1 MDVEKLEKFEDDQ
14 VESGVEEVDVEV
26 EEPVDEQQAQEQMAQ
41 EAAMAEQMFYA
52 NIAEEMDDTVL
63 SRLGGELITDY
74 KKDKQSRSDWEK
86 AYTSGLDLL
95 GFKYNEEA
103 RPFTGASSVTHPL
116 LAESVTQFQAQAYK
130 ELLPSQGPVN
140 TQVVG
145 DVTTEKS
152 EQAQR
157 VKDFMNYMLT
167 DKMEEYTTDFDQ
179 LLFYLPLAG
188 SAFKK
193 VYYDEVMGRAVAKFV
208 PAEDLVVPYYATDI
222 KESERITHVVKMS
235 ENEVLKKQVAG
246 FYREVDIL
254 PSRSDDNDIQDK
266 YNQLEGV
273 DENDTDYQ
281 FNILEMHVHL
291 DIEEYLG
298 PQTDEKNVK
307 IPYIV
312 TIDEGSQEVLSIYR
326 NYSPDDPQMNRK
338 EYFVHYK
345 FLPGLGFY
353 GFGLIHMI
361 GGLSRTAT
369 AALRQLLDAGTLS
382 NLPAG
387 FKSRG
392 IRVRDD
398 DQAFQPGEF
407 RDVDAPG
414 GNIKDQFMMLPFK
427 EPSAT
432 LMQLLGFVVQA
443 GQKFAGVMDMQTGE
457 DKQNRA
463 VGTTLALLERGS
475 RVMSAIHKRCYY
487 AMRIEFRLLA
497 GVFGTYLPPTY
508 PYAVPGGDRMIKMLD
523 FSPEVDV
530 IPVADPNIFSL
541 SQRITLASQQLQI
554 AQSNPQLHNL
564 REAYKRVYE
573 AMGTKDIDKILKPE
587 DKPTPKDPGAENSDA
602 LRMKIPTAFY
612 FQNHD
617 AHIAAHVAFMKTRMV
632 QANAMVHA
640 LLSAHVQEHISMKAR
655 AQVFLEVK
663 TNRPD
668 LVALEQR
675 DPQSYLAETESM
687 IAEQIAVL
695 TNIFAEQEGGKQD
708 PLVALK
714 NRELDLRAMDIQRR
728 GQENAMD
735 MQRKINEFEERLDL
749 DRMKREDAEEA
760 GKERIRVA
768 DEKLDLQEM
777 KILNDMEKNNE
788 RQATRTPTKKGT

>member
-497 GVFGTYLPPTY
+497 GIFSTYLPPMY
-508 PYAVPGGDRMIKMLD
+508 PYSVYGADRLIKSLD
-523 FSPEVDV
+523 F
-530 IPVADPNIFSL
+530 
-541 SQRITLASQQLQI
+541 
-554 AQSNPQLHNL
+554 
-564 REAYKRVYE
+564 
-573 AMGTKDIDKILKPE
+573 
-587 DKPTPKDPGAENSDA
+587 
-602 LRMKIPTAFY
+602 
-612 FQNHD
+612 
-617 AHIAAHVAFMKTRMV
+617 
-632 QANAMVHA
+632 
-640 LLSAHVQEHISMKAR
+640 
-655 AQVFLEVK
+655 
-663 TNRPD
+663 
-668 LVALEQR
+668 
-675 DPQSYLAETESM
+675 
-687 IAEQIAVL
+687 
-695 TNIFAEQEGGKQD
+695 
-708 PLVALK
+708 
-714 NRELDLRAMDIQRR
+714 
-728 GQENAMD
+728 
-735 MQRKINEFEERLDL
+735 
-749 DRMKREDAEEA
+749 
-760 GKERIRVA
+760 
-768 DEKLDLQEM
+768 
-777 KILNDMEKNNE
+777 
-788 RQATRTPTKKGT
+788 